1 MSPLPL
7 TVEISIPFS
16 EAIFL
21 AKGEILILP
30 PVEVVVETVAFTA
43 GTDSVFG
50 ASVATGAATFPPP
63 ATIADTSVPA
73 GPIIAKISSTFVAF
87 PSETPW

>member
-1 MSPLPL
+1 M
-7 TVEISIPFS
+7 
-16 EAIFL
+16 
-21 AKGEILILP
+21 LILP
-30 PVEVVVETVAFTA
+30 PVEVVVETGTVTVVTA
-43 GTDSVFG
+43 SAFG